1 MVKIVDAR
9 KVVINN
15 QKGLSSHVKEHR
27 FHWQDDGGDD
37 GLPSLTPL
45 IFLTLLIFI
54 TYICTWESVYFN
66 HILTLL
72 SMNMFLFFIIVIQVL
87 LSGE

>member
-15 QKGLSSHVKEHR
+15 QKGLSSHVEQHR
-27 FHWQDDGGDD
+27 FHRQDDGGDD
-37 GLPSLTPL
+37 GLPSLTL
-45 IFLTLLIFI
+45 LVFLTLLIFI
-54 TYICTWESVYFN
+54 IYICTRESVYFN

-72 SMNMFLFFIIVIQVL
+72 SMYMFLFFIIVIQVL
-87 LSGE
+87 LSG